1 MLEILSAG
9 GWLMVPLLLCSVLAV
24 AIVLER
30 AWALRRARVLPP
42 SLLATIWHW
51 HATEA
56 INASRVQSLREGS
69 PLGQVLAA
77 GLANRDEHRE
87 VIKENIEEAGRH
99 VVLGLERYLNTLGT
113 VAAITPLLGLLGTVV
128 GMIKVFTAITVEGV
142 GNPEALAGGISEALI
157 STAMGLSIAI
167 PALIFYRYFRGRVDQ
182 FAVEM
187 EQGALKMVEVLK
199 GERQPDAEE
208 GAPT

>member
-1 MLEILSAG
+1 MLEIIAAG
-9 GWLMVPLLLCSVLAV
+9 GWLMVPLLLCSILAV
-24 AIVLER
+24 TIVVER
-30 AWALRRARVLPP
+30 AWALRRARVLPDG
-42 SLLATIWHW
+42 LLATIWHW
-51 HATEA
+51 HTNDSV
-56 INASRVQSLREGS
+56 NASRVQSLRDGS

-77 GLANRDEHRE
+77 GLANRHETRDF
-87 VIKENIEEAGRH
+87 IKEHIEETGRH

-113 VAAITPLLGLLGTVV
+113 LAAITPLLGLLGTVV

-167 PALIFYRYFRGRVDQ
+167 PALIFYRYFRGRVDY

-187 EQGALKMVEVLK
+187 EQAALRMVEMLRD
-199 GERQPDAEE
+199 GRAPDETERESA
-208 GAPT
+208 